1 MDLYKIRNELM
12 SGKSIYDMPLK
23 VTFYARVSTDRDE
36 QLNSLENQIMYFEK
50 YIKGVTNWTYVKG
63 YIDEGISGS
72 SALKR
77 DDFLRMI
84 EDGKNSK
91 FDLILTK
98 EISRF
103 SRSTLD
109 SIKYTQELLS
119 YGVGVLFQSDNINT
133 ILPDSELRLTIMAS
147 VAQEEVRKLSERVKF
162 GLKRAVEKEFVLGN
176 SLIWGYTVENG
187 RLHIDDEQ
195 AKMIRELFN
204 LYATGEYG
212 FYTVSNMLFEK
223 GYKTSKGTLFQNTA
237 LKNMIQ
243 NPKYKGYYR
252 TNTVRTLDYKTKKT
266 VYIPK
271 EEWVIFECKDK
282 IPPIVSEEL
291 WEKAN
296 AVLDKRS
303 KSIMD
308 KRENKDVFKHRYA
321 YSGILYCAE
330 HNNTYHRSAGT
341 RRVNRPIW
349 ACSQYLRSGLKG
361 CTSPIL
367 AEHELDIVFK
377 HVLENII
384 NQKDI
389 VISGLMK
396 LYEKAHSGHDY
407 KSEIASIKQKQ
418 EKIRQKKDKLLELS
432 IDGLITKQEF
442 HERNQEL
449 NVQIEKLKNDIEIID
464 DEIRKNNLVKNNMD
478 YIKKELAKEITF
490 DSNTSD
496 FVNLLIEKV
505 YVSKIDNDR
514 GKIKLDIVLK
524 FGNPLEINAT
534 KKLGN
539 FNFAI
544 NESVCL
550 LSSDNGG
557 HRDRALDDFLRFE
570 LSAVHL
576 C

>member
-50 YIKGVTNWTYVKG
+50 YIKDVTNWTYIKG

-77 DDFLRMI
+77 DAFLRMI
-84 EDGKNSK
+84 EDGKDSK

-109 SIKYTQELLS
+109 SIKYTQDLLS

-147 VAQEEVRKLSERVKF
+147 VAQEEVRKLSERVRF
-162 GLKRAVEKEFVLGN
+162 GLKRAVEKEYVLGN
-176 SLIWGYTVENG
+176 SLIWGYRVENG
-187 RLHIDDEQ
+187 RLYIDEEQ
-195 AKMIRELFN
+195 AKMVRELFN
-204 LYATGEYG
+204 LYATGDYG
-212 FYTVSNMLFEK
+212 FHTVANLLAEK
-223 GYKTSKGTLFQNTA
+223 GYMTSKGTLFQNTA

-252 TNTVRTLDYKTKKT
+252 TNTVRTVDYKTKKT

-271 EEWVIFECKDK
+271 DEWVVFECKDK

-296 AVLDKRS
+296 TILDKRS

-308 KRENKDVFKHRYA
+308 KRVNKDVFKHRHT

-330 HNNTYHRSAGT
+330 HNNPYHRSAGV
-341 RRVNRPIW
+341 RRKNRPIW
-349 ACSQYLRSGLKG
+349 ACSKYLRSGLKG
-361 CTSPIL
+361 CTNSTL

-384 NQKDI
+384 NNKDI
-389 VISGLMK
+389 VISEL
-396 LYEKAHSGHDY
+396 LNIYEKSHSGHDY
-407 KSEIASIKQKQ
+407 KSELANIAKQQ

-432 IDGLITKQEF
+432 IEGLITKQEF
-442 HERNQEL
+442 HERNQGF
-449 NVQIEKLKNDIEIID
+449 NSQAEKLDNDIVIINEEIS
-464 DEIRKNNLVKNNMD
+464 KNKLVKNNMD
-478 YIKKELAKEITF
+478 YIKKALSKELTF
-490 DSNTSD
+490 DSNLDD
-496 FVNLLIEKV
+496 FIKLFIEKV
-505 YVSKIDNDR
+505 IVSKIDNDR
-514 GKIKLDIVLK
+514 GKIKLDIILK
-524 FGNPLEINAT
+524 FGNPLEVNAT
-534 KKLGN
+534 KKIGD
-539 FNFAI
+539 FNFQLSKP
-544 NESVCL
+544 EYL
-550 LSSDNGG
+550 LSGDKGK
-557 HRDRALDDFLRFE
+557 H
-570 LSAVHL
+570 
-576 C
+576 

>member
-12 SGKSIYDMPLK
+12 SGKSIYDIPLK
-23 VTFYARVSTDRDE
+23 VTFYARVSTDKDE
-36 QLNSLENQIMYFEK
+36 QINSLENQVMYFEK
-50 YIKGVTNWTYVKG
+50 YIKDVANWTYTKG

-72 SALKR
+72 SVLKR
-77 DDFLRMI
+77 EDFLRMV
-84 EDGKNSK
+84 EDGKNGK

-109 SIKYTQELLS
+109 SIKYTQDLLS

-147 VAQEEVRKLSERVKF
+147 VAQEEIRKLSERVRF
-162 GLKRAVEKEFVLGN
+162 GLKRTVEKEYVLGN
-176 SLIWGYTVENG
+176 SMIWGYNVKDG
-187 RLHIDDEQ
+187 RLYIDEKQ
-195 AKMIRELFN
+195 AKMVRELFN
-204 LYATGEYG
+204 LYATGDYG
-212 FYTVSNMLFEK
+212 FHTVANLLAEK
-223 GYKTSKGTLFQNTA
+223 GYTTSKGTLFQNTA

-271 EEWVIFECKDK
+271 EEWVVFECKDK

-308 KRENKDVFKHRYA
+308 KRVNKDVFKHKYA

-341 RRVNRPIW
+341 RRKSRPIW
-349 ACSQYLRSGLKG
+349 ACSKYLRSGLKG
-361 CTSPIL
+361 CESPTL
-367 AEHELDIVFK
+367 AEKELDIVFK

-384 NQKDI
+384 SQKDEI
-389 VISGLMK
+389 ISGLLK

-407 KSEIASIKQKQ
+407 TSEIENIKKKQ
-418 EKIRQKKDKLLELS
+418 DKIRQKKDKLLELS

-449 NVQIEKLKNDIEIID
+449 NAQMDKSKSELETIEE
-464 DEIRKNNLVKNNMD
+464 EIRKNKLVKNNVD
-478 YIKKELAKEITF
+478 YIKRELSKEINF
-490 DSNTSD
+490 DNNIDD
-496 FVNLLIEKV
+496 FIKLLIDRV

-514 GKIKLDIVLK
+514 SRIKLDVILNI
-524 FGNPLEINAT
+524 GNPLEVSVD
-534 KKLGN
+534 KKYGN
-539 FNFAI
+539 FDFSI
-544 NESVCL
+544 NQKECL
-550 LSSDNGG
+550 LSVDNGK
-557 HRDRALDDFLRFE
+557 H
-570 LSAVHL
+570 
-576 C
+576 